1 MSDEP
6 TGHPTEEPPEQ
17 GESPVSDLPGLA
29 AFAAMGT
36 TVAVIEAIGVVLGL
50 WADRAFGTAP
60 GGLILGLV
68 LGTVVAVVSVIKQ
81 VRRYL

>member
-1 MSDEP
+1 
-6 TGHPTEEPPEQ
+6 
-17 GESPVSDLPGLA
+17 
-29 AFAAMGT
+29 MGT